1 MKAQEDIGIRNYNEI
16 FLQVPICMYVFLT
29 SFGMHDIC
37 MWIIIGHDLSLAWR
51 IVWID
56 NGLPNLAIWWIA
68 MEI

>member
-37 MWIIIGHDLSLAWR
+37 MWIIIGHDLSLA
-51 IVWID
+51 
-56 NGLPNLAIWWIA
+56 
-68 MEI
+68 